1 MHAVH
6 TPLAYCV
13 LSMIASVGV
22 FADKI
27 LMEKCAGAGQRKRQ
41 AVGVSALT
49 TAASGG
55 HRFKLTIKAKYV
67 ISSAGALHT
76 PALLLRSK
84 VTCRGNVGENLRLHP
99 ATAVM
104 GLFCKVK
111 RSALHAP
118 QACGRHGMAASR
130 L

>member
-1 MHAVH
+1 
-6 TPLAYCV
+6 
-13 LSMIASVGV
+13 
-22 FADKI
+22 
-27 LMEKCAGAGQRKRQ
+27 MEKCAGAGQRKRQ

-49 TAASGG
+49 TATAGG
-55 HRFKLTIKAKYV
+55 RHFKIIIKAKYV

-84 VTCRGNVGENLRLHP
+84 VICRGNVGKNSRLHP

-104 GLFCKVK
+104 GLFRKVK
-111 RSALHAP
+111 RPDNYAP
-118 QACGRHGMAASR
+118 QDCGRHGMAAPR

>member
-1 MHAVH
+1 M
-6 TPLAYCV
+6 
-13 LSMIASVGV
+13 LSIITSVGD

-27 LMEKCAGAGQRKRQ
+27 LMEKCAGAGRRKRQ

-49 TAASGG
+49 TATSGG
-55 HRFKLTIKAKYV
+55 RQFKLIIKAKYV
-67 ISSAGALHT
+67 ICSAGALHT

-84 VTCRGNVGENLRLHP
+84 VTCCGNVGKNLRLHP

-104 GLFCKVK
+104 GLFRKVK
-111 RSALHAP
+111 RPALHAP
-118 QACGRHGMAASR
+118 QACGRHGMAAPR